1 MLRVHAVDAD
11 VVALVVA
18 DDAAVADG
26 FAMALA
32 GDAGALAVDCDA
44 DVAG

>member
-1 MLRVHAVDAD
+1 MLRVQAA
-11 VVALVVA
+11 
-18 DDAAVADG
+18 DAAVADG

-32 GDAGALAVDCDA
+32 VGAAGALAVDGDA

>member
-1 MLRVHAVDAD
+1 MLSVHAADAT
-11 VVALVVA
+11 
-18 DDAAVADG
+18 VADG

-32 GDAGALAVDCDA
+32 VGDAGALAVDCDA